1 MPLERLTFC
10 RGELSKKHPVILE
23 TLCQGL
29 VNCLRYRLADL
40 VSTNMLA
47 DRVGQPFLL
56 TLTALAKGSLWYD
69 CDMDRLQFIK
79 RGHKEVIE
87 ESMKGKYLF
96 GSKDSWRVM
105 VSTFLRQFSDNYP
118 SSVSVLTAVLQKFK
132 TRQDLEET

>member
-47 DRVGQPFLL
+47 DLVGQPFLL
-56 TLTALAKGSLWYD
+56 TLTALAKGSLWYA
-69 CDMDRLQFIK
+69 CDMDRLQFIE
-79 RGHKEVIE
+79 RGHKGVIE
-87 ESMKGKYLF
+87 ESMKGKCLF

-105 VSTFLRQFSDNYP
+105 VSTFLRRFSDNYP
-118 SSVSVLTAVLQKFK
+118 SSVSVLTATLQKFK